1 MVSRNLLSFMDEET
15 LENRLAAAGKRKS
28 WDDEFVLKRQFSA
41 LIPAFDP
48 RPGRTNINQ
57 TSDLEIPSPGSE
69 LETKASDAPAMPQ
82 PSLFLILRGPNMA
95 GITDVDIPLTN
106 PDWTIFRYVQE
117 LIQMTNIPKQ
127 DKARKIWEP
136 TYTIIYKEAN
146 KDEACSS
153 GEDGRTTPVISMF
166 SGRSGGSTLSPSSPM
181 AVTPSGLH
189 CSVDDVLQLLSQL
202 NTLNLSAIKHGE
214 QETTLAPDQFMSKK
228 VTNKLQQQIQ
238 DPLVLASNSLPSWCE
253 NFNQSCSFLFPFE
266 TRQVYFNCT
275 AFGASRSIVWLQS
288 QRDNERQRVP
298 GLSPRHA
305 DQHEFRVGRLKHERV
320 KVPRIEGELLDWA
333 MQVMKIHCSRKSV
346 LEVEF
351 TGEEGT
357 GLGPTLEF
365 YALVA
370 AELQRTDLGM
380 WISDDEHD
388 FNATDTVDLGE
399 GVKPPGFYVKR
410 PTGLFPAPLPQ
421 DVASCEKISIYY
433 WFLGVFLAKVLQ
445 DSRLVDLPL
454 STPFLKLLC
463 HNKALPKSRMVNA
476 KTSEDIMMSS
486 LISEESDRDLIESCS
501 KLIINEMQDDCWY
514 DGVLTQED
522 LREIDPYR
530 AEFIRELQ
538 EVVAQKQQIEQ
549 SNEFSPDEKLEKINE
564 LRLITKSG
572 PVAIEDLALTFTFL
586 PSSNKYG
593 FDSADLLPNGS
604 NIDVTIN
611 NVEEYCDLT
620 VNFCLQEGISKQLQA
635 FHRGF
640 NEVFPL
646 NKLAAFSPEEVRKI
660 LCGDQHPEWTRED
673 LINYTEPKLGYS
685 RDR

>member
-28 WDDEFVLKRQFSA
+28 WDDEYVLKRQFSA

-69 LETKASDAPAMPQ
+69 PETKASDAPMMPQ

-202 NTLNLSAIKHGE
+202 NTLNLSAMKHGE
-214 QETTLAPDQFMSKK
+214 NDIALSPDQFMSKK

-238 DPLVLASNSLPSWCE
+238 DPLVLSSNSLPGWCE

-320 KVPRIEGELLDWA
+320 KVPRTEGELLDWA
-333 MQVMKIHCSRKSV
+333 MQVMRIHCSRKSV

-351 TGEEGT
+351 MGEEGT

-380 WISDDEHD
+380 WIFDDDHD
-388 FNATDTVDLGE
+388 FLSTDTIDLGE
-399 GVKPPGFYVKR
+399 GVKPPGYYVKR
-410 PTGLFPAPLPQ
+410 ATGLFPAPLPQ
-421 DVASCEKISIYY
+421 DAASCEKISKYY

-514 DGVLTQED
+514 DGILTQDD
-522 LREIDPYR
+522 LNEIDPYR
-530 AEFIRELQ
+530 AKFIRILQ
-538 EVVAQKQQIEQ
+538 EVVTQKQQIEQ
-549 SNEFSPDEKLEKINE
+549 SNDLSPDEKLEKINE
-564 LRLITKSG
+564 LRLITKTG

-586 PSSNKYG
+586 PSSKKYG
-593 FDSADLLPNGS
+593 FESADLLPNGS

-620 VNFCLQEGISKQLQA
+620 INFCLQEGIAKQLQA